1 MSFSK
6 EKLKFL
12 SNIFEQNI
20 TNDNFDEILDN
31 MMSWL
36 NRRPE
41 WAKEVKFDIKRRE

>member
-1 MSFSK
+1 MDDGTLMCEVCYSRSL
-6 EKLKFL
+6 E
-12 SNIFEQNI
+12 
-20 TNDNFDEILDN
+20 N